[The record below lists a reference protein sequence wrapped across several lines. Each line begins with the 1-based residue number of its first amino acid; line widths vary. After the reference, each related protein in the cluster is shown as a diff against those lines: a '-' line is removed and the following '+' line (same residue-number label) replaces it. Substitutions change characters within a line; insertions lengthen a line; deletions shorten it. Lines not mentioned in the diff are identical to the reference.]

1 MIETARRLLSVFDNR
16 RAAETMRGLLKRA
29 GITIGGPDPW
39 DIQVHDERVY
49 VRALRDGTL
58 GVGESYVE
66 GWWDCPA
73 IDQMFERVTRAQ
85 LDVVLSES
93 WVLLANAVKAR
104 VLNLQASRP
113 FEVGERH
120 YDIGNDLYQAML
132 GRHMV
137 YTCAYWKNTD
147 NLDDAQGAKLDL
159 ICRKIGARPGMRILD
174 LGCGWGGFAAFA
186 AEHYG
191 ASVVGYTISREQC
204 AWAKEQ
210 HAKLPVDIRLDDY
223 RQATGSYDAVVSI
236 GLMEHVGPK
245 NYRAYMQLAARCLTP
260 GGIVFIHTIGGQE
273 PRAQI
278 DPWYHKYIFPNA
290 VIPTL
295 GQLTSAMDR
304 ILVIEDV
311 HNVGPHYDRTLM
323 AWWENFERAWPA
335 LRARYGDPFY
345 RMWKFYLMTSAAQFR
360 ARALNLFQIAAT
372 TIGTAQPKAVRAI

>member
-1 MIETARRLLSVFDNR
+1 MIQVAQRLLSVFDDR
-16 RAAETMRGLLKRA
+16 RAAETMRELLQRA
-29 GITIGGPDPW
+29 GITIGGDAPW

-73 IDQMFERVTRAQ
+73 IDQMFERITRAK
-85 LDVVLSES
+85 LELVLRES

-104 VLNLQASRP
+104 IINLQAARA

-120 YDIGNDLYQAML
+120 YDVGNDLYRAML
-132 GRHMV
+132 GQRMV
-137 YTCAYWKNTD
+137 YTCAYWKKAD
-147 NLDDAQGAKLDL
+147 NLDAAQQAKLDL
-159 ICRKIGARPGMRILD
+159 VCRKIGARPGMRILD

-186 AEHYG
+186 AENYG
-191 ASVVGYTISREQC
+191 ASVVGYTVSREQW
-204 AWAKEQ
+204 AWAKEH

-223 RQATGSYDAVVSI
+223 RKATGSYDAVVSI

-245 NYRAYMQLAARCLTP
+245 NYRAYMELAARCLVP
-260 GGIVFIHTIGGQE
+260 GGIVFVHTIGGDE
-273 PRAQI
+273 PRTQI

-295 GQLTSAMDR
+295 GQLATAMDE
-304 ILVIEDV
+304 ILVVEDV
-311 HNVGPHYDRTLM
+311 HNIGPDYDRTLM
-323 AWWENFERAWPA
+323 AWWTNFDRAWPN
-335 LRARYGDPFY
+335 LCARYGAHFY

-360 ARALNLFQIAAT
+360 ARALNLYQITAT
-372 TIGTAQPKAVRAI
+372 TTGTPQPSTARAT

>member
-1 MIETARRLLSVFDNR
+1 MIETARRLLSVFDDR
-16 RAAETMRGLLKRA
+16 RAAETMRDLLQRA
-29 GITIGGPDPW
+29 GITIGGEAPW
-39 DIQVHDERVY
+39 DIHIHDERVY
-49 VRALRDGTL
+49 LRALRDGTL

-66 GWWDCPA
+66 GWWDCQA

-132 GRHMV
+132 GRRMV
-137 YTCAYWKNTD
+137 YTCGYWKNAD
-147 NLDDAQGAKLDL
+147 SLDAAQEAKLEL

-186 AEHYG
+186 AEVYG
-191 ASVVGYTISREQC
+191 ANVVGYTVSQEQW
-204 AWAKEQ
+204 AWAQER
-210 HAKLPVDIRLDDY
+210 HAKLPVEIRLDDY
-223 RQATGSYDAVVSI
+223 RRATGSYDAVVSI

-245 NYRAYMQLAARCLTP
+245 NYRAYMELAARCLAP
-260 GGIVFIHTIGGQE
+260 GGIIFIHTIGGQE

-295 GQLTSAMDR
+295 GQLTSAMDD

-311 HNVGPHYDRTLM
+311 HNIGPDYDRTLM
-323 AWWENFERAWPA
+323 AWWTNFERAWPR
-335 LRARYGDPFY
+335 LRPHYGDHFY

-360 ARALNLFQIAAT
+360 ARALNLFQIATT
-372 TIGTAQPKAVRAI
+372 TIGTAQPPAVRAI

>member
-1 MIETARRLLSVFDNR
+1 MIETARRLLSVFDDR
-16 RAAETMRGLLKRA
+16 RAAETMRDLLQRA
-29 GITIGGPDPW
+29 GITIGGEAPW
-39 DIQVHDERVY
+39 DIHIHDERVY
-49 VRALRDGTL
+49 LRALRDGTL

-66 GWWDCPA
+66 GWWDCQA

-120 YDIGNDLYQAML
+120 YDLGNDLYQAML
-132 GRHMV
+132 GRRMV
-137 YTCAYWKNTD
+137 YTCGYWKNAD
-147 NLDDAQGAKLDL
+147 SLDAAQEAKLEL

-186 AEHYG
+186 AEVHG
-191 ASVVGYTISREQC
+191 ANVVGYTVSQEQW
-204 AWAKEQ
+204 AWAQER
-210 HAKLPVDIRLDDY
+210 HAKLPVEIRLDDY
-223 RQATGSYDAVVSI
+223 RKATGSYDAVVSI

-245 NYRAYMQLAARCLTP
+245 NYRAYMELAARCLAP
-260 GGIVFIHTIGGQE
+260 GGIIFIHTIGGQE

-295 GQLTSAMDR
+295 GQLTSAMDD
-304 ILVIEDV
+304 ILDIEDD
-311 HNVGPHYDRTLM
+311 HNIGPDYDRTLM
-323 AWWENFERAWPA
+323 AWWTNFEKAWPR
-335 LRARYGDPFY
+335 LRPHYGDHFY

-360 ARALNLFQIAAT
+360 ARALNLFQIAT
-372 TIGTAQPKAVRAI
+372 TTVGTAQPPSVRGI